1 MPPPWEANKLVEVS
15 PELVQAL
22 AREAIGENVRL
33 GGDVKRD
40 KPAIVLPAQL
50 HNGFEEGV
58 ECIGGGPFFD
68 QAVVEHKVV
77 EVEWNVATDVI
88 GTQAL

>member
-40 KPAIVLPAQL
+40 IAAIVLPAQL
-50 HNGFEEGV
+50 QYGLEEGV
-58 ECIGGGPFFD
+58 ECIGGPFFD
-68 QAVVEHKVV
+68 QAVVEHEVV
-77 EVEWNVATDVI
+77 EVKWNVATDIV
-88 GTQAL
+88 GPKAL